1 MNQKRFDLEVVV
13 FENKLTKKKYLVL
26 PFIVDKD
33 YLHPMGEKVPAKPN
47 VEAVLSL
54 RLQCSPPGPAHLP
67 ASAQQHSTRKPFPSK
82 EVGIDCI
89 RHSRDTSLQGLDP
102 QIMSCS
108 VVKKLPP

>member
-13 FENKLTKKKYLVL
+13 FENKLTKKKKNLVL

-33 YLHPMGEKVPAKPN
+33 YLHSMGEKVPAKPN

-67 ASAQQHSTRKPFPSK
+67 ASVHSSTAPGNLSPPRRLELTAF
-82 EVGIDCI
+82 

-102 QIMSCS
+102 QVMN
-108 VVKKLPP
+108 VL